1 MWDYLLGEQSWVYCT
16 SVYNLDFPICNYE
29 TGSHWRKQ
37 AEHNGI
43 SVSKYSYVILSDGA
57 FSLILKWAGE
67 HIISYFLNEG
77 VQPDMDPHHMCRR
90 QGLLAGHVLP
100 CPLQARLLTS
110 WAFRMATQ
118 SQSSSIQRRAF
129 CLRNPS
135 FFFFLI
141 HSHSDPGLTLC
152 TTGIHTIEPHRD
164 ANGSSLPPTLS
175 LLIWL
180 WIWMNPDAKE
190 RKLKN
195 TKFKDLWPFL
205 SYRTKYHNIPRCFH
219 YYLKKP

>member
-43 SVSKYSYVILSDGA
+43 SVSKYSYVILSGRSLFSNPEMSWGA
-57 FSLILKWAGE
+57 
-67 HIISYFLNEG
+67 
-77 VQPDMDPHHMCRR
+77 HH
-90 QGLLAGHVLP
+90 LLLP
-100 CPLQARLLTS
+100 KRGS
-110 WAFRMATQ
+110 ATRHG
-118 SQSSSIQRRAF
+118 SSSHVQKARAAGRPCSTLPPPGQATDKLGLPHGDSESVKF
-129 CLRNPS
+129 YSRESLLSQEPQ

-164 ANGSSLPPTLS
+164 ANGSSPLPPTLS

-180 WIWMNPDAKE
+180 W
-190 RKLKN
+190 
-195 TKFKDLWPFL
+195 
-205 SYRTKYHNIPRCFH
+205 
-219 YYLKKP
+219 